1 MHYTLK
7 DQQGSL
13 TATIC
18 GNTVERLSYDAWGR
32 RRDPNGFGY
41 GNVTH
46 TFDRGYTLHE
56 HYDDFGLINMN
67 GRMYDPVM
75 SSFLSVDAFVDDPTS
90 AQGFNRYAY
99 CMHNPLRY
107 TDPSGW
113 RKQGREPTSGNYENW
128 SMRYV
133 QPVYEP
139 RDFVSPLF
147 LLNQSL
153 YGQGGDTYPE
163 GGISSYG
170 FVSGTLTN
178 SYGYFVTHNANGLY
192 NYCFQSAMIDII
204 HNWQNNPSYS
214 TDLEMYEAGIRDLS
228 IGVINGQVGGE
239 DGYRNSYYTWT
250 DFSGRVN
257 EAEMKFEYVGGHE
270 NNYYSMSNYQLEAYY
285 PTMICTRN
293 FIGVLPYSDEPQ
305 CTSMQR
311 ANYKMRYSIIKN
323 SSSITVKASSNHTP
337 VLDGTV
343 KAVAKATLLRNN
355 EIINSQ
361 TLLYFGESMI
371 NESGFDFIG
380 TAKFNITEQGIY
392 TLIING
398 GWLVDFYPA
407 GCIPPISII
416 NGRPLNANL
425 TIPIIIP

>member
-153 YGQGGDTYPE
+153 YGNSLGMDAD
-163 GGISSYG
+163 GGISGGGG
-170 FVSGTLTN
+170 FSSGNYLN
-178 SYGYFVTHNANGLY
+178 SYGYYVTHLTNGLY
-192 NYCFQSAMIDII
+192 NYCFGSTQLQLIL
-204 HNWQNNPSYS
+204 NWKNNPCRTTSN
-214 TDLEMYEAGIRDLS
+214 EVEEAGIGYVSVGLTQF
-228 IGVINGQVGGE
+228 GNGRQS
-239 DGYRNSYYTWT
+239 SYITWT
-250 DFSGRVN
+250 DASGTTRYAETHNEYIGGRGLGSYCFSFNPIYTHSNSNNSRGLNNANILAQSLGVPMGTINEGMEMAAKSYHNVPLLKVN
-257 EAEMKFEYVGGHE
+257 SGLSKTQKMAALTKEGNAILRASGAAGT
-270 NNYYSMSNYQLEAYY
+270 A
-285 PTMICTRN
+285 C
-293 FIGVLPYSDEPQ
+293 GVLS
-305 CTSMQR
+305 
-311 ANYKMRYSIIKN
+311 AGISI
-323 SSSITVKASSNHTP
+323 
-337 VLDGTV
+337 
-343 KAVAKATLLRNN
+343 
-355 EIINSQ
+355 
-361 TLLYFGESMI
+361 Y
-371 NESGFDFIG
+371 
-380 TAKFNITEQGIY
+380 QGIEFY
-392 TLIING
+392 SNG
-398 GWLVDFYPA
+398 GKGLEVAGKTIADVGVVIVGLLGGPVGLAVSIGYLVTDWATDGFEVSYEIKP
-407 GCIPPISII
+407 
-416 NGRPLNANL
+416 
-425 TIPIIIP
+425 